1 MSQKRKLIYC
11 ILILMITIPLISSGA
26 SGGWQPYGINCSY
39 PNSPGNNSFDM
50 LLYFIDEQKNQISLQ
65 EFIGNNTEI
74 YFIINGKSD
83 EDIRNG
89 YWGCKQLEDLSIKCH
104 TGICGYSGNYPSL
117 SMIIEDKMSGQKLVY
132 PIDVGQFRANTN
144 YKCHN
149 ILLDQGRET
158 VVCSQTE
165 PTKIYVSYSGISF
178 NKEHSFFNPK
188 HTWIVGTLVL
198 CVFVAIY
205 LFSHKKH
212 KAK

>member
-39 PNSPGNNSFDM
+39 PNFDWSIK
-50 LLYFIDEQKNQISLQ
+50 LNDGEVTGF
-65 EFIGNNTEI
+65 
-74 YFIINGKSD
+74 INGKSD

-117 SMIIEDKMSGQKLVY
+117 SMIIEDKTSGQKLVY
-132 PIDVGQFRANTN
+132 PIDVEQFRANTN
-144 YKCHN
+144 YKCHD

-158 VVCSQTE
+158 VVCSQAE

-178 NKEHSFFNPK
+178 NKEHPFFNPK